1 MSLMIVKKMD
11 KKSVVWFE
19 RSNQYLMLDPFV
31 TSAVERI
38 YNQENNEDLALELM
52 NKHQVPRE
60 KAMDFISDLKE
71 KLVFPNTAPKRVVQS
86 NLKKHEIPDKFAFTT
101 YYQIHSKVF
110 KVECTTEFEYS

>member
-19 RSNQYLMLDPFV
+19 SSNQYLMLDPFV
-31 TSAVERI
+31 ASAVERI

-71 KLVFPNTAPKRVVQS
+71 KLVFPNTAPKEWCSQTSRNTKSQT
-86 NLKKHEIPDKFAFTT
+86 NLRLLHIIKSIPK
-101 YYQIHSKVF
+101 
-110 KVECTTEFEYS
+110 CLR

>member
-11 KKSVVWFE
+11 KKSAVWFE

-31 TSAVERI
+31 ASAVERI

-52 NKHQVPRE
+52 NKHHVPRE

-71 KLVFPNTAPKRVVQS
+71 KNNQIISQNNALLARLERLEKVALGD
-86 NLKKHEIPDKFAFTT
+86 LK
-101 YYQIHSKVF
+101 SKDLAVYPH
-110 KVECTTEFEYS
+110 K